1 MKKQFSKDVCSV
13 MLTSF
18 NDDKSIDLN
27 GLRSLIDFYIDNGCN
42 ALFAACS
49 SSEVLYLTRDE
60 IVTLCRETVDYT
72 AGRAE
77 VFGGAICQS
86 SLAEQ
91 AELIKMIKD
100 AGIEVPVIT
109 TNQLCK
115 EDDPSDVWKDNLL
128 RLLEMTDGPLGMYE
142 SPFPFV
148 RLLSTD
154 EMQLVVD
161 SGRFAFFKD
170 TCCNID
176 GLKEKI
182 QIKDGSSMAF
192 YNANVDTLVGSLDEG
207 ADGYCGT
214 AANFYPEVI
223 RLICDN
229 HADHDL
235 IKPAFDF
242 IRKGEDAFK
251 NTYPLAAK
259 YFLQKRGVDM
269 KLNCRTEVKTLASK
283 DEQMLSTLLSDM
295 HDVLKI
301 YEQKSCTSEK

>member
-1 MKKQFSKDVCSV
+1 MEKQFSKDVCSV

-27 GLRSLIDFYIDNGCN
+27 GLRSLIDFYTDNGCN
-42 ALFAACS
+42 GLFAACS
-49 SSEVLYLTRDE
+49 SSEVLHLTQAE

-72 AGRAE
+72 AGRAA

-86 SLAEQ
+86 SLDEQ
-91 AELIKMIKD
+91 ARLIRMITD
-100 AGIEVPVIT
+100 AGIKVPVIT

-115 EDDPSDVWKDNLL
+115 KDDPSDLWKDNLL
-128 RLLEMTDGPLGMYE
+128 RLLDMTDGPLGMYE

-154 EMQLVVD
+154 EMRLVVD
-161 SGRFAFFKD
+161 SGRFVFFKD

-176 GLKEKI
+176 GLRKKI

-192 YNANVDTLVGSLDEG
+192 YNANVDTLVDSLNLG

-223 RLICDN
+223 RFICDN

-242 IRKGEDAFK
+242 IRRGEKAFR

-259 YFLQKRGVDM
+259 YFLRQRGVDM
-269 KLNCRTEVKTLASK
+269 QLNCRVDVKALSSR
-283 DEQMLSTLLSDM
+283 DEQILSKLLSDM
-295 HDVLKI
+295 QEVLEESNQRLLI
-301 YEQKSCTSEK
+301 